1 MSSSLSTA
9 PQSASRDPLPASW
22 VERIFQRLHGRF
34 GNQFF
39 DKFRAGQL
47 NARGDDVGIENAKQV
62 WAEELAGMTPD
73 EIKRGLGTAFK
84 FAPACDEFRAAC
96 RPPIDYDAAY
106 QEAVIQ
112 LRLRDD
118 GNDVWSHP
126 AIYWAAAAV
135 GQFDILSCAYHHIK
149 ARWTKALDI
158 ELAKREWPQIPPR
171 MIALPAP
178 GKTTVSTEQAAEN
191 IARLK
196 AMLSESRIAGKA
208 SAA

>member
-39 DKFRAGQL
+39 DKFRVGQL
-47 NARGDDVGIENAKQV
+47 NARGDDVGIENAKRV
-62 WAEELAGMTPD
+62 WAEELADMTPA
-73 EIKRGLGTAFK
+73 EIKRGLSAAFK

-106 QEAVIQ
+106 FEAVEQ
-112 LRLRDD
+112 MRARER
-118 GNDVWSHP
+118 GEDVWSHP

-135 GQFDILSCAYHHIK
+135 GQFDILSCAYQHIK
-149 ARWTKALDI
+149 ARWAKALDI
-158 ELAKREWPQIPPR
+158 ELARRAWPQIPPR
-171 MIALPAP
+171 MAALPAP
-178 GKTTVSTEQAAEN
+178 GRTTVSTEQAAEN

-196 AMLSESRIAGKA
+196 AMLEGSPLVNRSVQ
-208 SAA
+208 